1 MSLEQLCHPNP
12 SATYP
17 IKKWMNVDCA
27 SVKTQSVAV
36 CDQSSDIVY
45 AMPTTFAPSNT
56 DTIYCLGKPPSGVQ
70 LSFVESSIPTPLPS
84 PPPVLTTSYLLTYNA
99 FGGSYSY
106 TPYTSS
112 TPPSNAFITAQQSA
126 QTFHDQG
133 TIVWQDIV
141 FDDYVGV
148 QRFTTNGSSSFTAT
162 ESCGYTVS
170 FSCAIASSANGSGTI
185 ALFVDGNEEGIFELP
200 VQAYGVVSNF
210 SLSNIIPSSGVGN
223 VFEMK
228 INITS
233 GTINMVFGTFYL
245 LSYAYLV
252 PPTTHIADKKEFY
265 GVNSKRLAKSQ
276 SKAPSSVI
284 DVINESGSDT
294 SNNLIKLT
302 SDEPAGLDD

>member
-1 MSLEQLCHPNP
+1 
-12 SATYP
+12 
-17 IKKWMNVDCA
+17 
-27 SVKTQSVAV
+27 
-36 CDQSSDIVY
+36 
-45 AMPTTFAPSNT
+45 
-56 DTIYCLGKPPSGVQ
+56 
-70 LSFVESSIPTPLPS
+70 
-84 PPPVLTTSYLLTYNA
+84 
-99 FGGSYSY
+99 
-106 TPYTSS
+106 
-112 TPPSNAFITAQQSA
+112 
-126 QTFHDQG
+126 
-133 TIVWQDIV
+133 V